1 MPLLE
6 VCLKHEAITALG
18 RFDARDNMTPAL
30 WHWTMKAAARE
41 SKSVHSPS
49 TTYPQVAPS
58 INVIDT
64 RVNQSEPPAV
74 YTFSN

>member
-1 MPLLE
+1 
-6 VCLKHEAITALG
+6 
-18 RFDARDNMTPAL
+18 
-30 WHWTMKAAARE
+30 MKAAARE